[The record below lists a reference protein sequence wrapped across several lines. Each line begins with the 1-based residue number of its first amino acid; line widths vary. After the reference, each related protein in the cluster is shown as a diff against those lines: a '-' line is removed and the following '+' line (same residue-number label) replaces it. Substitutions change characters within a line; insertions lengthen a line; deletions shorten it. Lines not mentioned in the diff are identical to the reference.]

1 MGDLENTKSIAK
13 YCTRLRLGFSKTKT
27 ALTIK
32 NSQIKVINDIVSNKG
47 CVMTDG
53 CGYIGI
59 ELAKQIPHISQGRVI
74 KCYDGDTITI
84 ATYLPIPESPL
95 YKFSVRLSGIDCPEI
110 RGKTESE
117 KTCAKIAKKF
127 IEDKLL
133 GNIVKLKNVSLE
145 KYGRILAD
153 VVYNGENLG
162 DLLVDNR
169 LAVRYDGGTKNVPND
184 WMRFHVTE

>member
-1 MGDLENTKSIAK
+1 MSD
-13 YCTRLRLGFSKTKT
+13 FSKSTEKYDIMWSKPVPE
-27 ALTIK
+27 LNNC
-32 NSQIKVINDIVSNKG
+32 NSAINF
-47 CVMTDG
+47 
-53 CGYIGI
+53 
-59 ELAKQIPHISQGRVI
+59 IPPISQGRVI

-153 VVYNGENLG
+153 VVYNGVNLG
-162 DLLVDNR
+162 DLLVENR
-169 LAVRYDGGTKNVPND
+169 LAVRYDGGTKNVPDD